1 MRILLRF
8 VILISV
14 LSMISL
20 KSDAQLDSV
29 MSECRSF
36 LDKNYISDGQQYMS
50 LITGDQTAE
59 FSVIFYG
66 GNTYRVIICG
76 GNENSE
82 LMFSLYDK
90 YRNELFKSSD
100 FIYTNYWD
108 FQFESTVECFIEAR
122 FSKNINISGFA
133 VILVGLKK

>member
-1 MRILLRF
+1 
-8 VILISV
+8 
-14 LSMISL
+14 MISL